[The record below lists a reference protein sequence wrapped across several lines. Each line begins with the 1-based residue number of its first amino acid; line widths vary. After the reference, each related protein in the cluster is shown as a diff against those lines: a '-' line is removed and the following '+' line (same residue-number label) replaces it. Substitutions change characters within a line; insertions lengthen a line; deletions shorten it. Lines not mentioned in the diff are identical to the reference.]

1 MALLVY
7 ALCSLAAFACSSF
20 LFVAWRRS
28 KSRMLGWCTICFS
41 LLTLANL
48 AIIADYFFFP
58 QVPLWP
64 LRHSLSLG
72 AMAALLYGLIFE
84 EA

>member
-7 ALCSLAAFACSSF
+7 ALCSLAAFACASL

-28 KSRMLGWCTICFS
+28 KSKMLCWCAICFS
-41 LLTLANL
+41 LLTLANV
-48 AIIADYFFFP
+48 AVIVDYFVFP
-58 QVPLWP
+58 SVPLWP
-64 LRHSLSLG
+64 IRHGLSLG
-72 AMAALLYGLIFE
+72 AMVALLYGLIFE

>member
-7 ALCSLAAFACSSF
+7 ALCAAAALACASL

-28 KSRMLGWCTICFS
+28 RSRMLCWCAVCFS
-41 LLTLANL
+41 LLTLANV
-48 AIIADYFFFP
+48 AVIVDYFLLP
-58 QVPLWP
+58 QLALWP
-64 LRHSLSLG
+64 VRHGLSLG
-72 AMAALLYGLIFE
+72 VMVALLYGLIFE